1 MRTPTPMTLIFAT
14 IRDARATKVDGAV
27 SECGAQDSHGSAA
40 KITRSSAPVIF
51 FFTSPLS
58 LPHAT
63 HCLQSRLSIDSDSTH
78 CTRRDVL
85 PMGGVTEYLIRA
97 CTSIGSTSSHS
108 HMQCYADLYQRAPKD
123 LLITAESRAL
133 SDGAALPPLATRRA
147 PRGTRLGTAVKL
159 RCVHRS
165 RRSTGPGAPG
175 LIYRARG
182 RKTWM
187 DRGPLFRRS

>member
-1 MRTPTPMTLIFAT
+1 MH
-14 IRDARATKVDGAV
+14 V
-27 SECGAQDSHGSAA
+27 
-40 KITRSSAPVIF
+40 PV
-51 FFTSPLS
+51 
-58 LPHAT
+58 
-63 HCLQSRLSIDSDSTH
+63 
-78 CTRRDVL
+78 CT
-85 PMGGVTEYLIRA
+85 G
-97 CTSIGSTSSHS
+97 TSSYIGALRS
-108 HMQCYADLYQRAPKD
+108 TVCTEREVAESSESSQRAPKD
-123 LLITAESRAL
+123 RLTTAESRAL

-165 RRSTGPGAPG
+165 RRSTGPDAPG